1 MNDSERISKM
11 IEQLKELIA
20 KAEDKMSEVPAEN
33 IKTQNMSLDLMRKE
47 LEYFEQRLAELV

>member
-11 IEQLKELIA
+11 IEEQKEHIA
-20 KAEDKMSEVPAEN
+20 KAEAKMSEVPAEN
-33 IKTQNMSLDLMRKE
+33 LKTQNISLELMKQE

>member
-11 IEQLKELIA
+11 IEQQKELIA
-20 KAEDKMSEVPAEN
+20 KAEAKMSEVPAEN
-33 IKTQNMSLDLMRKE
+33 LKTQNVSLELIKKE